1 MKVILLVGGPRGGL
15 DLFQSLLDGHEEIL
29 QFPGIIYV
37 NDKLKEI
44 LSNKSKEKIAK
55 CFIKEYPSFFD
66 SRKSKI
72 ERHYMLG
79 EKKRQFYKV
88 DKKKFVR
95 KFISLSKKNLYQNKV
110 FQNLYLLH
118 MAYDQSNKKKKILV
132 INAHIIPFIFSF
144 EKIFKNINFEI
155 IHTIRHPLSA
165 ISSTLKNW
173 LKFKKTLLIKDYK
186 SLITKRTVLIETLD
200 NIVDKHNIKI
210 IDLLKIDTEGFE
222 YEVLQGAKKSLKF
235 KKIKAIIIEKQ
246 LSDMYLN
253 YNFKKV
259 EKILEK
265 NGFLLKKK
273 FRFPLAL
280 FEDRIYTIEQKLSK

>member
-1 MKVILLVGGPRGGL
+1 MYNIIEYIINLVNNFYYFRIINKYLKKLNIQTVIDVGSHKGEFSNFLIKDIKTIKKLILIEPQNELIKNLL
-15 DLFQSLLDGHEEIL
+15 
-29 QFPGIIYV
+29 
-37 NDKLKEI
+37 
-44 LSNKSKEKIAK
+44 
-55 CFIKEYPSFFD
+55 FIKNKILNTEIDIEEYALG
-66 SRKSKI
+66 SRKGTREIKI
-72 ERHYMLG
+72 
-79 EKKRQFYKV
+79 
-88 DKKKFVR
+88 
-95 KFISLSKKNLYQNKV
+95 NL
-110 FQNLYLLH
+110 L
-118 MAYDQSNKKKKILV
+118 
-132 INAHIIPFIFSF
+132 
-144 EKIFKNINFEI
+144 
-155 IHTIRHPLSA
+155 
-165 ISSTLKNW
+165 SSTSTLAKINPKSNW